1 MKENDRLYRKK
12 AIQDEMKDFFFF
24 FCFSQALIYGCFC
37 VQKIFLYKA
46 VFDINFHIRVVN
58 APLYIVFTP

>member
-24 FCFSQALIYGCFC
+24 FLLQSSFDLWLFLRSENLFIQSCFRYQLPYQSG
-37 VQKIFLYKA
+37 
-46 VFDINFHIRVVN
+46 
-58 APLYIVFTP
+58 